1 MARVLKGEVLPWL
14 DVAQATA
21 VCVLLA
27 VLGVAYVA
35 RTLRSAVLKG

>member
-1 MARVLKGEVLPWL
+1 
-14 DVAQATA
+14 